1 VILAGGS
8 TGDNDLPVAPSGGL
22 GSLLAMLTTNQKGFI
37 AETAVMHE
45 CAQLGVPVLKPL
57 DDQRYDLVLDLGS
70 RVLRV
75 QCKWAARVGDV
86 IAIRTRT
93 SRRGPNGHIHRSYGA
108 DEIDAI
114 VAFCAETGRCY
125 LLPHELSVDR
135 AAVQLRLEPT
145 KNNQATGIRWASDYE
160 FAAKLNTLL
169 GR

>member
-1 VILAGGS
+1 
-8 TGDNDLPVAPSGGL
+8 
-22 GSLLAMLTTNQKGFI
+22 MLTTNQKGFI

-125 LLPHELSVDR
+125 LLPNSRSTERQCSCVSNRRKTTRQPESVGR
-135 AAVQLRLEPT
+135 ATTNSRL
-145 KNNQATGIRWASDYE
+145 N
-160 FAAKLNTLL
+160 
-169 GR
+169 